1 MLANGKIKPRYLG
14 LIVVVRKL
22 QENAY
27 ILVKLDRSVWQNRVV
42 AFQVIPYLLRKKM
55 DFMREVQE
63 LLDASEENLKE
74 LTAGREEI
82 SLENADTI
90 TIDL

>member
-1 MLANGKIKPRYLG
+1 MSVDRKMKPRYLG
-14 LIVVVRKL
+14 PMIVVKKL
-22 QENAY
+22 QEGAY
-27 ILVKLDRSVWQNRVV
+27 ILAELDGLVWQNS
-42 AFQVIPYLLRKKM
+42 IPYLLRKKM

>member
-1 MLANGKIKPRYLG
+1 
-14 LIVVVRKL
+14 
-22 QENAY
+22 
-27 ILVKLDRSVWQNRVV
+27 
-42 AFQVIPYLLRKKM
+42 M
-55 DFMREVQE
+55 DFMKEVQE

-74 LTAGREEI
+74 LIAGREEI